1 MRITNRIMEN
11 NSLYNINNNKIL
23 QDKLSTQMS
32 TTKKLTRPS
41 DDPVTAIR
49 ALRLRTS
56 VSELTQ
62 YYEKNAPDAD
72 SWLSITEGALS
83 TNVEVLTDLVKKA
96 GKAANKE
103 KKVEDL
109 NILLQEMKTLRNE
122 YYSTGNVDFA
132 GRYVFTGYRTN
143 TTLTF
148 TEEDAAKGDSYNM
161 TEPVKLKDF
170 DTTSYTNM
178 SKLAGLTKS
187 NYNDAKYNTV
197 TEQDVTNSTIH
208 RIRLSYDKL
217 DSAAGIIKI
226 GTAAVDAAGKEVFT
240 DIPGIDSAAIKTA
253 ASAEAGYQQIAE
265 ANKAGTVAMT
275 YIPET
280 GELLFSDKA
289 YETLSKAVKDDTEI
303 SINYTKSEWEKG
315 DLRPEHYFRSTVTK
329 ADGTKTKFN
338 FEADVNDQ
346 VIEYD
351 VGYNQTIRVN
361 TMANE
366 AFSHGL
372 NRDIEDLE
380 RALSSLQEINATMT
394 DLSRLKK
401 ELTEGTADYEKV
413 EKQLDAATKAYN
425 YARENIH
432 TKFESSITSMQGY
445 LDDTNIAVT
454 DNGTRSSRLALI
466 SDRLMDQKTT
476 FKTLQSENEDADI
489 AEVTVE
495 LTSSKLTY
503 EAALMATGKILQTS
517 LMNYI

>member
-1 MRITNRIMEN
+1 MRMTNRIMEN

-83 TNVEVLTDLVKKA
+83 TNAEVLTDLVRKA

-103 KKVEDL
+103 KRVEDL

-178 SKLAGLTKS
+178 STLAGLTKS
-187 NYNDAKYNTV
+187 NYNDAKYDTV
-197 TEQDVTNSTIH
+197 TEQDITNSTIH

-217 DSAAGIIKI
+217 DSAADLKI
-226 GTAAVDAAGKEVFT
+226 GFSSVNANGDEEFT
-240 DIPGIDSAAIKTA
+240 DITGVAGTVKAA
-253 ASAEAGYQQIAE
+253 ASAEAGYQQIAA
-265 ANKAGTVAMT
+265 ANKAGTAAMT

-329 ADGTKTKFN
+329 ADGTKTRFN

-372 NRDIEDLE
+372 DRDIEDLE

-394 DLSRLKK
+394 DLSKLKK

-432 TKFESSITSMQGY
+432 TKFENSITSMQGY

>member
-1 MRITNRIMEN
+1 MRMTNRIMEN

-83 TNVEVLTDLVKKA
+83 TNAEVLTDLVKKA

-103 KKVEDL
+103 KSVEAL

-170 DTTSYTNM
+170 DTTSYTDM
-178 SKLAGLTKS
+178 STLAGLTKS
-187 NYNDAKYNTV
+187 NYNDAKYNKV

-217 DSAAGIIKI
+217 SAADIKI
-226 GTAAVDAAGKEVFT
+226 GTATVDAGGNEVFK
-240 DIPGIDSAAIKTA
+240 DIQGIASADIKTA
-253 ASAEAGYQQIAE
+253 ASAEAGYQQIAT
-265 ANKAGTVAMT
+265 ANKAGTVAMA

-372 NRDIEDLE
+372 DRDIEDLE

-432 TKFESSITSMQGY
+432 TKFENSITSMQGY

>member
-1 MRITNRIMEN
+1 MRMTNRIMEN

-83 TNVEVLTDLVKKA
+83 TNAEVLTDLVKKA

-103 KKVEDL
+103 KRVEDL

-170 DTTSYTNM
+170 DTTDYTDM
-178 SKLAGLTKS
+178 STLAGLTKS
-187 NYNDAKYNTV
+187 NYNDTKYKTV

-217 DSAAGIIKI
+217 DSAADLKI
-226 GTAAVDAAGKEVFT
+226 GFSSVNANGDEEFT
-240 DIPGIDSAAIKTA
+240 DITGVAGTVKAA
-253 ASAEAGYQQIAE
+253 ASAEAGYQQIAA
-265 ANKAGTVAMT
+265 ANKAGTAAMT

-380 RALSSLQEINATMT
+380 RALSSLQEISATMT

-432 TKFESSITSMQGY
+432 TKFENSITSMQGY

>member
-1 MRITNRIMEN
+1 MRMTNRIMEN

-83 TNVEVLTDLVKKA
+83 TNAEVLTDLVKKA

-103 KKVEDL
+103 KGVEDL
-109 NILLQEMKTLRNE
+109 NILLQEMKTLRDE

-148 TEEDAAKGDSYNM
+148 TEEDAAKGDSYNI
-161 TEPVKLKDF
+161 TEPIKLTDF
-170 DTTSYTNM
+170 DTTDYTDM
-178 SKLAGLTKS
+178 STLTGLTKS
-187 NYNDAKYNTV
+187 NYDDAKYDTV

-217 DSAAGIIKI
+217 DSAASIKI
-226 GTAAVDAAGKEVFT
+226 GTATVDANGDEVFT
-240 DIPGIDSAAIKTA
+240 DIPGIDSGAIQTA
-253 ASAEAGYQQIAE
+253 TSAEQGYKQIAA
-265 ANKAGTVAMT
+265 ANEAGTSAMV

-289 YETLSKAVKDDTEI
+289 YETLNNAVTDDTEI
-303 SINYTKSEWEKG
+303 SINYTKSEWDKG

-361 TMANE
+361 TMASE

-394 DLSRLKK
+394 DLSKLKK
-401 ELTEGTADYEKV
+401 ELTEGTAEYEKV

-432 TKFESSITSMQGY
+432 TKFENSITSMQGY

>member
-83 TNVEVLTDLVKKA
+83 TNAEVLTDLVRKA

-103 KKVEDL
+103 KAVEDL

-161 TEPVKLKDF
+161 TQPVKLKDF
-170 DTTSYTNM
+170 DTTSYTDM
-178 SKLAGLTKS
+178 STLAGLTKS
-187 NYNDAKYNTV
+187 NYNDAKYDKV

-217 DSAAGIIKI
+217 DSAAGIKI
-226 GTAAVDAAGKEVFT
+226 GTATVDAGGNEVFK
-240 DIPGIDSAAIKTA
+240 DIQGIDSAAIQTA
-253 ASAEAGYQQIAE
+253 ASAEAGYQQIAA
-265 ANKAGTVAMT
+265 ANKAGNVAMA

-329 ADGTKTKFN
+329 ADGTTSKFN
-338 FEADVNDQ
+338 FEANVNNQ

-372 NRDIEDLE
+372 DRDIEDLE

-394 DLSRLKK
+394 DLKRLKK

-413 EKQLDAATKAYN
+413 VKQLDAATKAYN

-432 TKFESSITSMQGY
+432 TKFENSITSMQGY

>member
-83 TNVEVLTDLVKKA
+83 TNAEVLTDLVKKA

-103 KKVEDL
+103 KSVEAL

-187 NYNDAKYNTV
+187 NYNDAKYDV

-217 DSAAGIIKI
+217 DSTVRIRI
-226 GTAAVDAAGKEVFT
+226 GTATVDAGGNEVFKN
-240 DIPGIDSAAIKTA
+240 IQGIDSAAIMTA
-253 ASAEAGYQQIAE
+253 ASAEAGYQQIAA
-265 ANKAGTVAMT
+265 ANKAGNVAMA

-372 NRDIEDLE
+372 DRDIEDLE
-380 RALSSLQEINATMT
+380 RALSSLQEISATMT

-432 TKFESSITSMQGY
+432 TKFENSITSMQGY

>member
-1 MRITNRIMEN
+1 MN
-11 NSLYNINNNKIL
+11 
-23 QDKLSTQMS
+23 
-32 TTKKLTRPS
+32 
-41 DDPVTAIR
+41 
-49 ALRLRTS
+49 
-56 VSELTQ
+56 
-62 YYEKNAPDAD
+62 
-72 SWLSITEGALS
+72 
-83 TNVEVLTDLVKKA
+83 
-96 GKAANKE
+96 
-103 KKVEDL
+103 
-109 NILLQEMKTLRNE
+109 
-122 YYSTGNVDFA
+122 
-132 GRYVFTGYRTN
+132 
-143 TTLTF
+143 
-148 TEEDAAKGDSYNM
+148 
-161 TEPVKLKDF
+161 
-170 DTTSYTNM
+170 
-178 SKLAGLTKS
+178 
-187 NYNDAKYNTV
+187 
-197 TEQDVTNSTIH
+197 
-208 RIRLSYDKL
+208 
-217 DSAAGIIKI
+217 
-226 GTAAVDAAGKEVFT
+226 EVFK
-240 DIPGIDSAAIKTA
+240 DIQGIKSAAIQTA
-253 ASAEAGYQQIAE
+253 ASAEAGYQQIAA
-265 ANKAGTVAMT
+265 ANKAGTVAMA

-338 FEADVNDQ
+338 FEADVNEQ

-372 NRDIEDLE
+372 DRDIEDLE

-432 TKFESSITSMQGY
+432 TKFENSITSMQGY

>member
-1 MRITNRIMEN
+1 MRMTNRIMEN

-83 TNVEVLTDLVKKA
+83 TNAEVLTDLVKKA

-103 KKVEDL
+103 KRVEDL

-170 DTTSYTNM
+170 DTTSYTDM
-178 SKLAGLTKS
+178 STLAGLTKS
-187 NYNDAKYNTV
+187 NYNDAKYKTV
-197 TEQDVTNSTIH
+197 TEQYVTNSTIH

-217 DSAAGIIKI
+217 DSAARIQI
-226 GTAAVDAAGKEVFT
+226 GTATVDAGGNEVFKN
-240 DIPGIDSAAIKTA
+240 IQGIDSKAIQTA
-253 ASAEAGYQQIAE
+253 ASAEAGYQQIAA
-265 ANKAGTVAMT
+265 ANKAGNVAMT

-289 YETLSKAVKDDTEI
+289 YETLSKAVTDDTEI
-303 SINYTKSEWEKG
+303 SINYTKKEWEKG

-372 NRDIEDLE
+372 DRDIEDLE
-380 RALSSLQEINATMT
+380 RALSSLQEISATMT
-394 DLSRLKK
+394 DLSKLKK

-432 TKFESSITSMQGY
+432 TKFENSITSMQGY